1 MYSDSD
7 EKKALMKETVT
18 PERLFV
24 LAAVIFLAEAVVAV
38 LLYTQQ
44 PIPSNTPERFSSGDL
59 QIVVPTPEN
68 ASQIT
73 LTPETTAEE
82 LRKFM
87 NADGSFNPEMIRAYA
102 ESSVPAKN

>member
-1 MYSDSD
+1 MYPDSA
-7 EKKALMKETVT
+7 ENAAIVKETVT
-18 PERLFV
+18 PQRLFV

-38 LLYTQQ
+38 FLYTQR
-44 PIPSNTPERFSSGDL
+44 PILSGTPERFSFGDI

-68 ASQIT
+68 ASQVT

-82 LRKFM
+82 LKKFM